1 MSNIAESLSRN
12 TEEEKEEEGKDVL

>member
-1 MSNIAESLSRN
+1 MSNIAESPSRN